1 MTQKWDYT
9 GSEFPK
15 MFIDLVDLK
24 HKLDYELDTDGLIN
38 ELQEVDDLTTEP
50 TREMVEWLD
59 KHIATYK
66 QMTSICEELRKRVNG
81 YFGI

>member
-9 GSEFPK
+9 GIEFPT
-15 MFIDLVDLK
+15 MLNDLYVLK
-24 HKLDYELDTDGLIN
+24 HKLDYELDTDGLAN
-38 ELQEVDDLTTEP
+38 DLQEVDDLTKEP

-66 QMTSICEELRKRVNG
+66 QMTSICEELRRRLNG